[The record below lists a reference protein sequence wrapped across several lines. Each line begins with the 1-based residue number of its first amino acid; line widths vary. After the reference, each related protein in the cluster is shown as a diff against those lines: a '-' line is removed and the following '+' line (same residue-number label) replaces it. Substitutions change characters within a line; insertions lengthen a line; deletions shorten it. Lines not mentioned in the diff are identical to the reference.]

1 MERTGIDPSLLVL
14 ELTETLLMEDRDAAL
29 EDVSRL
35 SALGVKIAI
44 DDFGTGYASLARLR
58 RLPFDTLKI
67 DRSFIADLPG
77 ARREASLVEAMVRMS
92 RSLGLTVVAEGLE
105 TTEQL
110 AALHALGCDE
120 AQGLLFSSAVE
131 GDVFADMVRMGR
143 RWDIAAAPPREPEQ
157 PHGEAIA
164 GLGIGGDADE
174 PLLSL
179 SQAAT
184 ALGVST
190 TTVRRWSN
198 SGELASTRTVGGH
211 RRFPASEVRRLRAE
225 RRPPSV
231 RVGAAPV
238 QALPALE
245 AIVERSGTRLGQ
257 ASWASLYDDTPGF
270 FDDPAGAPHRERWL
284 EAVARAAHTGN
295 YAMLIEATETL
306 MAEARRRGAPLLE
319 RHSALER
326 FGEAT
331 ARALAR
337 GGAPHAEVVETRRLF
352 AHLRQR
358 HLAASD

>member
-1 MERTGIDPSLLVL
+1 VPYG
-14 ELTETLLMEDRDAAL
+14 
-29 EDVSRL
+29 
-35 SALGVKIAI
+35 
-44 DDFGTGYASLARLR
+44 
-58 RLPFDTLKI
+58 
-67 DRSFIADLPG
+67 
-77 ARREASLVEAMVRMS
+77 
-92 RSLGLTVVAEGLE
+92 
-105 TTEQL
+105 
-110 AALHALGCDE
+110 
-120 AQGLLFSSAVE
+120 
-131 GDVFADMVRMGR
+131 
-143 RWDIAAAPPREPEQ
+143 AAAADEPS
-157 PHGEAIA
+157 
-164 GLGIGGDADE
+164 E

-179 SQAAT
+179 SQAAS

-231 RVGAAPV
+231 RVGAPPAQV
-238 QALPALE
+238 LPGLKTV
-245 AIVERSGTRLGQ
+245 VERSGTRLAR
-257 ASWASLYDDTPGF
+257 ASWAGLYDDTPGF

-306 MAEARRRGAPLLE
+306 MAEASRRGAPLLE

-337 GGAPHAEVVETRRLF
+337 GGAAHAEVVETRRLF